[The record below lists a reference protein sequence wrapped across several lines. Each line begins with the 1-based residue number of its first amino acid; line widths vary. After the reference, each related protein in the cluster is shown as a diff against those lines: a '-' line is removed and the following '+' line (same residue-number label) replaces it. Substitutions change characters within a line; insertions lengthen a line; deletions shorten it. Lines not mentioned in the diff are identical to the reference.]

1 MVNNSCYRL
10 LAGRVDQPTG
20 RTNCLAAGGRLALVS
35 TAEEMSALQA
45 YMLRQGANKTWMWVD
60 GTDAVTEA
68 VWLTD
73 SGDVMSYTGFTD
85 KEPDGGVG
93 ENCIAVAVD
102 SVIDIRC
109 VRNAYVYYT
118 LCEL

>member
-1 MVNNSCYRL
+1 
-10 LAGRVDQPTG
+10 
-20 RTNCLAAGGRLALVS
+20 
-35 TAEEMSALQA
+35 
-45 YMLRQGANKTWMWVD
+45 MWVD
-60 GTDAVTEA
+60 GTDAVTEG

-118 LCEL
+118 LCELWVQHKRLAYVWHCLPIISSSI